1 MNYYYLVPFLILI
14 SCSKSYQNETPLEN
28 IHDQVSSSVEITL
41 TEKGNIK
48 ALIKSNLLERNN
60 ENLELK
66 LTDNVNVDLYDDNY
80 KHKSLITSHYAFVSE
95 KENKIHA
102 FGDVVVAA
110 DNGQQLLTDS
120 LLWDNKKDK
129 IFTDANLTFI
139 SGDFDTLYGMG
150 FESNIDLTD
159 WKIIKPRGSI
169 NNE

>member
-1 MNYYYLVPFLILI
+1 MNYYYLVPFFILI
-14 SCSKSYQNETPLEN
+14 SCSKSYKNDTPLED

-48 ALIKSNLLERNN
+48 AFIKSNLLERNN

-129 IFTDANLTFI
+129 IFTDANK
-139 SGDFDTLYGMG
+139 Y
-150 FESNIDLTD
+150 
-159 WKIIKPRGSI
+159 RY
-169 NNE
+169 

>member
-1 MNYYYLVPFLILI
+1 MKYYLLFFFILI
-14 SCSKSYQNETPLEN
+14 SCSRSYQTDTSVED
-28 IHDQVSSSVEITL
+28 IHDQLSTDVEITL

-48 ALIKSNLLERNN
+48 ALIKSRLLERNN

-80 KHKSLITSHYAFVSE
+80 EHTSLITSNYAFVSE
-95 KENKIHA
+95 TENRIDA

-110 DNGQQLLTDS
+110 DNGQQLWTDS
-120 LLWDNKKDK
+120 LLWDNKADK
-129 IFTDANLTFI
+129 ISTDATLTFI
-139 SGDFDTLYGMG
+139 SENFDTLYGTG

-159 WKIIKPRGSI
+159 WKITKPRGSI